1 MRITRRILLWCAG
14 KRWLGEQAQKRRFTR
29 KSVLRFMPGEKIEAA
44 LDAAERFRES
54 NVTTMLYEL
63 GENVT
68 EPEEAEDAKNHYINA
83 LDRIAAAGLDA
94 HISLKLTHLGLDL
107 DDGLAYRNLVE
118 LVEHARR
125 TASFAW
131 VDMESSAY
139 TDRTLALFQRVR
151 RDFSNLGVCL
161 QTYLYRTPN
170 DLEKLLPLGS
180 TLRLV
185 KGAYNEPR
193 SVAHP
198 KRRDVDES
206 FYELAVKMLGE
217 KARSVGARLA
227 VATHDLG
234 LIDRILEHAES
245 THVPKDAFEIQMLYG
260 IQREAQIDLARRGY
274 DVRVLISYGTEWFPW
289 FMRRLAER
297 PANLWFLIRNLF

>member
-1 MRITRRILLWCAG
+1 MGITRRVLLWCSG
-14 KRWLGEQAQKRRFTR
+14 QRWLGEQAQKRRFTR
-29 KSVLRFMPGEKIEAA
+29 KSVLRFMPGEGIESA
-44 LDAAERFRES
+44 LGAAENFRRHNIS
-54 NVTTMLYEL
+54 TMLYEL

-68 EPEEAEDAKNHYINA
+68 EPGQANEATKHYVSA
-83 LDRIAAAGLDA
+83 LDRIAEGGLDA

-107 DDGLAYRNLVE
+107 DVELTYENLVE
-118 LVEHARR
+118 LVEHAQR
-125 TASFAW
+125 TASFVW
-131 VDMESSAY
+131 VDMEGSAY
-139 TDRTLALFQRVR
+139 TDRTLDLFQRVR
-151 RDFSNLGVCL
+151 KDFSNVGICL
-161 QTYLYRTPN
+161 QTYLYRTPR
-170 DLEKLLPLGS
+170 DLETLLPHGS
-180 TLRLV
+180 TIRLV

-206 FYELAVKMLGE
+206 FYELAVGMLGE
-217 KARSVGARLA
+217 KARSAGARLA

-234 LIDRILEHAES
+234 LIDRILERAES

-260 IQREAQIDLARRGY
+260 IQREAQIELARRGY
-274 DVRVLISYGTEWFPW
+274 DVRVLVSYGTEWFPW

>member
-1 MRITRRILLWCAG
+1 MRRILLWLSG
-14 KRWLGEQAQKRRFTR
+14 QRWLGEQAQKRRFTR
-29 KSVLRFMPGEKIEAA
+29 KSVLRFMPGEKIESA
-44 LDAAERFRES
+44 LSAAESLRRQ
-54 NVTTMLYEL
+54 NITTMLYEL

-68 EPEEAEDAKNHYINA
+68 EAVQATEATRHYVAA
-83 LDRIAAAGLDA
+83 LDRIAEGGLDA

-107 DDGLAYRNLVE
+107 DFELAHKNLVE
-118 LVEHARR
+118 LVEHAKR
-125 TASFAW
+125 TSSFVW
-131 VDMESSAY
+131 VDMEGSAY
-139 TDRTLALFQRVR
+139 TDRTLKLFQQVR
-151 RDFSNLGVCL
+151 KDFSNVGICL
-161 QTYLYRTPN
+161 QTYLFRTPR
-170 DLEKLLPLGS
+170 DLETLLPLGS
-180 TLRLV
+180 TIRLV

-193 SVAHP
+193 AVAYP

-217 KARSVGARLA
+217 KARSAGARLA

-234 LIDRILEHAES
+234 LIERILEHAES
-245 THVPKDAFEIQMLYG
+245 AHVPKGAFEIQMLYG
-260 IQREAQIDLARRGY
+260 IQREAQIELTRKGY